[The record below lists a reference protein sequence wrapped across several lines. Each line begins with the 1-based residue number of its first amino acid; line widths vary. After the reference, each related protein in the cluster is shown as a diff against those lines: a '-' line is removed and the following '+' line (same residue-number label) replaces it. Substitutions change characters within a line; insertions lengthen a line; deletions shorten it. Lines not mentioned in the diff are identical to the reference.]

1 MKNVELRL
9 QLFLTEQVNNIRGN
23 YREDGII
30 GSPTNGN
37 CIPNSSRKGINDEK
51 GKK

>member
-1 MKNVELRL
+1 M
-9 QLFLTEQVNNIRGN
+9 QLFLTEQVKNILGN
-23 YREDGII
+23 YREDVLI